1 MVWLKLLICLIVIL
15 FAGTKLARYGDAIA
29 EKTGL
34 GRIWIG
40 LFLIA
45 LITSMPE
52 LATGISAVA
61 LVKLPDLALGT
72 IFGSCTFN
80 LVILAILD
88 IIYRPAPILTKAS
101 RRHLLSAALGMLL
114 IALAAGSIFAGE
126 RFSGLSLGWVGVP
139 SIIII
144 FFYLFGIRQ
153 MFYYERRYKVEPG
166 QQSPS
171 LRYEGFSSKTVYLRF
186 TLAALA
192 IIGAGIWL
200 AFIGD
205 EIAATY
211 NLSNSFVGSLFLAI
225 TTSMPEL
232 AVTIAAIRLGAID
245 MAVADLLGANMINIA
260 KIFAIDLFYVEGSIL
275 SQPRSVVSDAHL
287 ITAVVAIAMTLLV
300 IIGLRFQ
307 PERKTFRFIS
317 WYGPFLI
324 GLCILGAY
332 AIYSAGSG

>member
-1 MVWLKLLICLIVIL
+1 LVWLKFLLCLVIIL

-40 LFLIA
+40 LVLLAF
-45 LITSMPE
+45 ITSIPE

-72 IFGSCTFN
+72 LFGSCTFN
-80 LVILAILD
+80 LAILAVLD
-88 IIYRPAPILTKAS
+88 TIYRPAPILTKAS
-101 RRHLLSAALGMLL
+101 HMHLLPAALGILL
-114 IALAAGSIFAGE
+114 IALAAGSILAGE
-126 RFSGLSLGWVGVP
+126 GLSGLSLGWVGLP
-139 SIIII
+139 SIIILL
-144 FFYLFGIRQ
+144 FYLFGIRQ
-153 MFYYERRYKVEPG
+153 MYYYERRRKVESG
-166 QQSPS
+166 QQSTA
-171 LRYEGFSSKTVYLRF
+171 LQYEGLSSKTVYLRF

-211 NLSNSFVGSLFLAI
+211 SWSTSFVGSLFLAI

-232 AVTIAAIRLGAID
+232 AVTIAAVRLGAID
-245 MAVADLLGANMINIA
+245 MAVADILGANMINIA

-275 SQPRSVVSDAHL
+275 SQPRSVVSVAHL
-287 ITAVVAIAMTLLV
+287 ITAVVAIVMTLLV
-300 IIGLRFQ
+300 IIGLRFRQ
-307 PERKTFRFIS
+307 ERKTFRFIS
-317 WYGPFLI
+317 WYGIALI
-324 GLCILGAY
+324 VLCILSAY